1 MPLDLGDNT
10 AGFVPGCR
18 LILKVAVDALHTFWW
33 ASDWALEQMRNPALK
48 DTIGVKPVGVEIA
61 RCFLRFV

>member
-18 LILKVAVDALHTFWW
+18 LILKVAVDALHAFWW
-33 ASDWALEQMRNPALK
+33 ASDWTLEQMPNPALK
-48 DTIGVKPVGVEIA
+48 DTIGAKPDGVEIA
-61 RCFLRFV
+61 RCFQRFV